1 VKRYASEAARAAA
14 LAAALAVASAGCAS
28 TGGEVQ
34 LQTDLDALQ
43 QQVWRLQKDNVALT
57 QQLAQSGATAAVPD
71 PAAAEMRVR
80 LDSLTHELEVMRTR
94 ADESDQR
101 LSALAGD
108 LHALREALE
117 AFVRSQAAMVAPAP
131 APQPGAIAGQG
142 QGSAAA
148 GSGGEAAGA
157 TGGQP
162 PAGAG
167 GGTDL
172 YRQAYT
178 DYAKGNPDRALQ
190 ELDEFVRVHPGDDL
204 ADDAEFL
211 TGEIYF
217 SQGKY
222 QESVAAYDRLLKD
235 HAGGDKAAA
244 AYLKKGLA
252 LLEMNRTA
260 DAVIQLQHVVTA
272 YPKSDEARVARER
285 LKALGLRE
293 R

>member
-1 VKRYASEAARAAA
+1 VKRNASGAGRAAA
-14 LAAALAVASAGCAS
+14 LAAALAIVSAGCAS
-28 TGGEVQ
+28 TGSEVQ

-57 QQLAQSGATAAVPD
+57 QQLAQTGATAAAPD
-71 PAAAEMRVR
+71 PAGAEMRVR
-80 LDSLTHELEVMRTR
+80 LDSLAHELEVMRTR

-117 AFVRSQAAMVAPAP
+117 TLMRTQAVT
-131 APQPGAIAGQG
+131 APQVPPAAQPGGAPGQG
-142 QGSAAA
+142 PAAA
-148 GSGGEAAGA
+148 GSVGEATGA
-157 TGGQP
+157 MGGQP
-162 PAGAG
+162 PAGA
-167 GGTDL
+167 GTDL

-190 ELDEFVRVHPGDDL
+190 ELDEFIRLHPGDDL

-235 HAGGDKAAA
+235 HADGDRAAA